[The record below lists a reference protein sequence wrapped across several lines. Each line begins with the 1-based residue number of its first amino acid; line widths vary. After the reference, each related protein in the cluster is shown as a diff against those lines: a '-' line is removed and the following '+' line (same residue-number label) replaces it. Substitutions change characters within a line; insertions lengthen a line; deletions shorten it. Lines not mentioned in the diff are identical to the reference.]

1 MLNGL
6 PKARGEG
13 CSSFPV
19 CVCVHACSCVCMCTC
34 VPVCGGQRITPGA
47 TPQLMPLLFSRQ
59 GF

>member
-19 CVCVHACSCVCMCTC
+19 CMCMHAHVCACVHVCLCVEAK
-34 VPVCGGQRITPGA
+34 G
-47 TPQLMPLLFSRQ
+47 
-59 GF
+59 